1 MTFIQW
7 MAVLGVL
14 LLILALASAYL
25 RWLPVTTSL
34 IYLGFGLLIGQLGIG
49 LWELD
54 FLHIASWMEH
64 LTEVAVLVSLFVS
77 GLKLRMP
84 LRHPVWRSTFFLAG
98 PVMLACIAGVA
109 GICHFALGLNWG
121 FAVLIGAILAP
132 TDPVLASL
140 VQVNNSRDNDHVRYG
155 LSGEAGF
162 NDGTAFPFVVFGL
175 LLIEQGS
182 LGSGWVGEWALHR
195 LLWAVPAGLAFGYLL
210 GRLIGKLAIFMRA
223 RHADTSMSPN
233 DSLALAL
240 IALAYVGAELIGA
253 WGFLAVFAAGLGLR
267 HAEKDAA
274 HRSETPSEELIAHT
288 LPHMAE
294 GGMAPREIPLENEQ
308 IVQPQVAAGV
318 MMGDILTFGG
328 QLERSLEVLLV
339 TILGVLISAHWDWRA
354 VPLAL
359 ALFVVIRP
367 LSVWLLVPGRYL
379 DRAQRLTV
387 GWFGIRGIG
396 SLYYLSY
403 AVTHGLL
410 PDEAESIISLVI
422 SVVALSIVVH
432 GLTTQPL
439 LRRYERS
446 RGQPPTGQG

>member
-1 MTFIQW
+1 MNFLQW

-14 LLILALASAYL
+14 LMILALASAYL

-34 IYLGFGLLIGQLGIG
+34 IYLGFGLAIGQLGIG
-49 LWELD
+49 LWDVD
-54 FLHIASWMEH
+54 FLHIADWMEH

-84 LRHPVWRSTFFLAG
+84 LGHRVWRSTFFLAG

-109 GICHFALGLNWG
+109 AFCHYLLGLNWG
-121 FAVLIGAILAP
+121 IAVLIAAILAP

-182 LGSGWVGEWALHR
+182 LGAGWVGDWALHR
-195 LLWAVPAGLAFGYLL
+195 LVWAVPAGLLFGYLL
-210 GRLIGKLAIFMRA
+210 GRLVGKLAIYLRA

-240 IALAYVGAELIGA
+240 IALTYVGAELIGA

-267 HAEKDAA
+267 HAEKDAS
-274 HRSETPSEELIAHT
+274 HESETPSEELIAHAV
-288 LPHMAE
+288 PHVAE
-294 GGMAPREIPLENEQ
+294 GGMSPRELPLEREA
-308 IVQPQVAAGV
+308 IGEPKVAAGV
-318 MMGDILTFGG
+318 MVGDILTFGG

-339 TILGVLISAHWDWRA
+339 TMLGVLVAEHWDWRA
-354 VPLAL
+354 VPLAA

-379 DRAQRLTV
+379 DRTQRLTV

-410 PDEAESIISLVI
+410 PDEAGDIIQLVI
-422 SVVALSIVVH
+422 SVVVLSIVAH

-446 RGQPPTGQG
+446 RGEPPTEHG

>member
-1 MTFIQW
+1 MNFLEW

-49 LWELD
+49 LWEMD
-54 FLHIASWMEH
+54 FIHISGWMVH
-64 LTEVAVLVSLFVS
+64 LTEIAVLVSLFVS

-84 LRHPVWRSTFFLAG
+84 LRHPAWKSAYVLAG

-109 GICHFALGLNWG
+109 LFCHYLLGLNWG
-121 FAVLIGAILAP
+121 LAVLIGAILAP

-140 VQVNNSRDNDHVRYG
+140 VQVNNSRDSDHVRYG

-175 LLIEQGS
+175 LLIEQGT
-182 LGSGWVGEWALHR
+182 LATGWVGEWALHR
-195 LLWAVPAGLAFGYLL
+195 LLWAVPAGLIFGYLL
-210 GRLIGKLAIFMRA
+210 GKLIGKLAIKLRA
-223 RHADTSMSPN
+223 RYADTSMSPN

-240 IALAYVGAELIGA
+240 IALAYVGAEMIGA

-267 HAEKDAA
+267 HAEMSAA
-274 HRSETPSEELIAHT
+274 KKSETPSEELIAHAV
-288 LPHMAE
+288 PHLAE
-294 GGMAPREIPLENEQ
+294 GGMVPRELPLESGSIAE
-308 IVQPQVAAGV
+308 PKVAAGV

-339 TILGVLISAHWDWRA
+339 TMLGVLVSAHWDWRA

-359 ALFVVIRP
+359 TLFLVIRP
-367 LSVWLLVPGRYL
+367 LSVWLLMPRRYL
-379 DRAQRLTV
+379 DHTQRLTV

-403 AVTHGLL
+403 VVTHGLL
-410 PDEAESIISLVI
+410 PVEAEQLVQLVL
-422 SVVALSIVVH
+422 SVVALSILIH
-432 GLTTQPL
+432 GLSTQPL

-446 RGQPPTGQG
+446 RCQTSAT

>member
-1 MTFIQW
+1 MNFLEW

-49 LWELD
+49 LWEMD
-54 FLHIASWMEH
+54 FLLIANWMEH
-64 LTEVAVLVSLFVS
+64 LTEVVVLVSLFVS

-84 LRHPVWRSTFFLAG
+84 LGHPAWRSTYILAG

-109 GICHFALGLNWG
+109 LVCHYLMGLSWG
-121 FAVLIGAILAP
+121 LAVLTGAILAP

-140 VQVNNSRDNDHVRYG
+140 VQVNNSRDSDHVRYG

-175 LLIEQGS
+175 LLIEQET
-182 LGSGWVGEWALHR
+182 LAPGWVGEWALHR
-195 LLWAVPAGLAFGYLL
+195 LVWAVPAGLLFGYML
-210 GRLIGKLAIFMRA
+210 GKLIGKLAIYLRT
-223 RHADTSMSPN
+223 RYVDTSMSPN

-267 HAEKDAA
+267 RAEVSVAK
-274 HRSETPSEELIAHT
+274 RSETPSEELIAHA
-288 LPHMAE
+288 LPHMVE
-294 GGMAPREIPLENEQ
+294 GGMTPRELPLESDRIAE
-308 IVQPQVAAGV
+308 PKVAAGV

-339 TILGVLISAHWDWRA
+339 TMLGVLVSVHWDWRA

-359 ALFVVIRP
+359 ALFMLIRP
-367 LSVWLLVPGRYL
+367 LSVWLLMPRRYL
-379 DRAQRLTV
+379 DRTQLMTV

-410 PDEAESIISLVI
+410 PDEADQVIRLVI
-422 SVVALSIVVH
+422 PVVALSILIH
-432 GLTTQPL
+432 GLSTQPL
-439 LRRYERS
+439 LRRYERNRKQTPS
-446 RGQPPTGQG
+446 GA

>member
-1 MTFIQW
+1 MNFLEW

-25 RWLPVTTSL
+25 RWLPITTSL
-34 IYLGFGLLIGQLGIG
+34 IYLGFGVLIGQLGIG
-49 LWELD
+49 LWEME
-54 FLHIASWMEH
+54 FLHIAGWMQH

-84 LRHPVWRSTFFLAG
+84 LRHPAWKSAYVLAG
-98 PVMLACIAGVA
+98 PVMLACIGGVTLL
-109 GICHFALGLNWG
+109 CYYVFGLSWG
-121 FAVLIGAILAP
+121 VAVLIGAILAP

-140 VQVNNSRDNDHVRYG
+140 VQVNDARDSDRLRYG

-175 LLIEQGS
+175 MLIAQGQ
-182 LGSGWVGEWALHR
+182 LEADWVGEWALHR
-195 LLWAVPAGLAFGYLL
+195 LLWAVPAGLLIGFLL
-210 GRLIGKLAIFMRA
+210 GKLVGRVAIYLRA
-223 RHADTSMSPN
+223 RHTDTAMSPN

-240 IALAYVGAELIGA
+240 IALAYVGAELAGA

-267 HAEKDAA
+267 HAEIAA
-274 HRSETPSEELIAHT
+274 ADDSETPSEELINDAV
-288 LPHMAE
+288 PHLSE
-294 GGMAPREIPLENEQ
+294 GGLAPRVLPLDERQ
-308 IVQPQVAAGV
+308 LGQPRVAAGV
-318 MMGDILTFGG
+318 LMGDVLAFGG

-339 TILGVLISAHWDWRA
+339 TMLGVLVSVHWDWRA
-354 VPLAL
+354 VPLGL
-359 ALFVVIRP
+359 ALFLLIRP
-367 LSVWLLVPGRYL
+367 LSVMLLMPRRYL
-379 DRAQRLTV
+379 DRAQCLTA

-410 PDEAESIISLVI
+410 PDEAQTIIGLVL
-422 SVVALSIVVH
+422 SVVALSIVLH
-432 GLTTQPL
+432 GLSTQPL

-446 RGQPPTGQG
+446 RGAAD

>member
-1 MTFIQW
+1 MNFLEW

-25 RWLPVTTSL
+25 RWLPITTSL
-34 IYLGFGLLIGQLGIG
+34 IYLGFGVLIGELGVG
-49 LWELD
+49 LWEMD
-54 FLHIASWMEH
+54 FLHIASWMVH
-64 LTEVAVLVSLFVS
+64 LTEIAVLVSLFVS

-84 LRHPVWRSTFFLAG
+84 LRHPAWTSAYFLAG
-98 PVMLACIAGVA
+98 PIMLACIAGVA
-109 GICHFALGLNWG
+109 LFCHYLLGLSWG
-121 FAVLIGAILAP
+121 IAVLIGAILAP

-140 VQVNNSRDNDHVRYG
+140 VQVNNSRDSDPVRYG
-155 LSGEAGF
+155 LSGEAGL

-175 LLIEQGS
+175 LLVEQGT
-182 LGSGWVGEWALHR
+182 LAPGWVGEWALHR
-195 LLWAVPAGLAFGYLL
+195 VVWAIPAGLLLGYLM
-210 GRLIGKLAIFMRA
+210 GRLIGKLAIYLRA

-253 WGFLAVFAAGLGLR
+253 WGFLAVFAAGIGLR

-274 HRSETPSEELIAHT
+274 DESETPSEELIADAV
-288 LPHMAE
+288 PHLAE
-294 GGMAPREIPLENEQ
+294 GGLTPRVLPLESEQ
-308 IVQPQVAAGV
+308 ITEPKVAAGV

-339 TILGVLISAHWDWRA
+339 TLLGVLVSVHWDWRA
-354 VPLAL
+354 IPLAL
-359 ALFVVIRP
+359 ALFLLIRP
-367 LSVWLLVPGRYL
+367 LAVWVLMPRRCL
-379 DRAQRLTV
+379 DRTQRLTV

-410 PDEAESIISLVI
+410 PEETETIISLVL
-422 SVVALSIVVH
+422 SVVALSIVIH
-432 GLTTQPL
+432 GLSTQPL
-439 LRRYERS
+439 LQRYERL
-446 RGQPPTGQG
+446 RGQRPS

>member
-1 MTFIQW
+1 MNFLEW

-49 LWELD
+49 LWEMD
-54 FLHIASWMEH
+54 FLLIAGWMEH
-64 LTEVAVLVSLFVS
+64 LTEVVVLVSLFVS

-84 LRHPVWRSTFFLAG
+84 LGHPAWRSTYILAG

-109 GICHFALGLNWG
+109 LFCHYLLGLSWG
-121 FAVLIGAILAP
+121 LAVLTGAILAP

-140 VQVNNSRDNDHVRYG
+140 VQVNNSRDSDHVRYG

-175 LLIEQGS
+175 LLIEQET
-182 LGSGWVGEWALHR
+182 LALGWVGEWALHR
-195 LLWAVPAGLAFGYLL
+195 LVWAVPAGLLFGYML
-210 GRLIGKLAIFMRA
+210 GKLIGKLAIYLRTQ
-223 RHADTSMSPN
+223 HVDTSMSPN

-267 HAEKDAA
+267 RAEVSVAKK
-274 HRSETPSEELIAHT
+274 SETPSEELIAHAV
-288 LPHMAE
+288 PHVIE
-294 GGMAPREIPLENEQ
+294 GGLAPRELPLGGERIDE
-308 IVQPQVAAGV
+308 PKVAAGV

-339 TILGVLISAHWDWRA
+339 TMLGVLVSAHWDWRA

-359 ALFVVIRP
+359 ALFLLIRP
-367 LSVWLLVPGRYL
+367 LSVWLLMPRRYL
-379 DRAQRLTV
+379 DRTQLLTV

-410 PDEAESIISLVI
+410 PDEAEQVIQLVI
-422 SVVALSIVVH
+422 PVVALSILIH
-432 GLTTQPL
+432 GLSTQPL

-446 RGQPPTGQG
+446 RAA

>member
-1 MTFIQW
+1 MNFLQW

-34 IYLGFGLLIGQLGIG
+34 IYLAFGVLIGQLGIG
-49 LWELD
+49 LWQMD
-54 FLHIASWMEH
+54 FLQIAGWMEH

-77 GLKLRMP
+77 GLKLRLP
-84 LRHPVWRSTFFLAG
+84 LRHPAWKSAYVLAG
-98 PVMLACIAGVA
+98 PVMLACIGGVTLL
-109 GICHFALGLNWG
+109 CHYLFGLSWG
-121 FAVLIGAILAP
+121 VAVLIGAILAP

-140 VQVNNSRDNDHVRYG
+140 VQVNNARDSDRLRYG

-175 LLIEQGS
+175 MLIAQGQ
-182 LGSGWVGEWALHR
+182 LEADWVGQWALHR
-195 LLWAVPAGLAFGYLL
+195 LLWAVPAGLLVGFLL
-210 GRLIGKLAIFMRA
+210 GKLVGRVAIYLRA
-223 RHADTSMSPN
+223 RHADTALSPN

-267 HAEKDAA
+267 HAEIAAADAA
-274 HRSETPSEELIAHT
+274 PTPSEELIHDAV
-288 LPHMAE
+288 PHLSE
-294 GGMAPREIPLENEQ
+294 DGLAPRALSLDERQLG
-308 IVQPQVAAGV
+308 QPRVAAGV
-318 MMGDILTFGG
+318 LMGDVLAFGG

-339 TILGVLISAHWDWRA
+339 TMLGVLVSVHWDWRA

-359 ALFVVIRP
+359 ALFLLIRP
-367 LSVWLLVPGRYL
+367 LSVLLLMPRHYL
-379 DRAQRLTV
+379 DRSQQLTA

-410 PDEAESIISLVI
+410 PDEAQTTAGLVL
-422 SVVALSIVVH
+422 SVVALSILLH
-432 GLTTQPL
+432 GLSTQPL

-446 RGQPPTGQG
+446 RAARG

>member
-1 MTFIQW
+1 MNFLEW

-14 LLILALASAYL
+14 LLILALASAFL

-34 IYLGFGLLIGQLGIG
+34 IYLGFGVLIGQLGIG
-49 LWELD
+49 LWEME
-54 FLHIASWMEH
+54 FLHIAGWMEH

-84 LRHPVWRSTFFLAG
+84 LRHPAWKSAYVLAG
-98 PVMLACIAGVA
+98 PVMLACIGGVTLL
-109 GICHFALGLNWG
+109 CHYVFGLSWG
-121 FAVLIGAILAP
+121 VAVLIGAILAP

-140 VQVNNSRDNDHVRYG
+140 VQVNDARDSDRLRYG

-175 LLIEQGS
+175 MLIAQGQ
-182 LGSGWVGEWALHR
+182 LEADWVGEWALHR
-195 LLWAVPAGLAFGYLL
+195 LLWAVPAGLLIGFLL
-210 GRLIGKLAIFMRA
+210 GKLVGRVAIYLRA
-223 RHADTSMSPN
+223 RHTDTAMSPN

-240 IALAYVGAELIGA
+240 IALAYVGAELAGA

-267 HAEKDAA
+267 HAEMAA
-274 HRSETPSEELIAHT
+274 ADDSETPSEELINDAV
-288 LPHMAE
+288 PHLSE
-294 GGMAPREIPLENEQ
+294 GGLAPRVLPLDERQ
-308 IVQPQVAAGV
+308 LGQPRVAAGV
-318 MMGDILTFGG
+318 LMGDVLAFGG

-339 TILGVLISAHWDWRA
+339 TMLGVLVSVHWDWRA
-354 VPLAL
+354 VPLGL
-359 ALFVVIRP
+359 ALFLLIRP
-367 LSVWLLVPGRYL
+367 LSVLLLMPRRYL
-379 DRAQRLTV
+379 DRGQCLTA

-410 PDEAESIISLVI
+410 PDEAQTIIGLVL
-422 SVVALSIVVH
+422 SVVALSIVLH
-432 GLTTQPL
+432 GLSTQPL

-446 RGQPPTGQG
+446 RGAAD

>member
-1 MTFIQW
+1 MNFLEW
-7 MAVLGVL
+7 MAVLGIL

-34 IYLGFGLLIGQLGIG
+34 IYLGFGLLIGQLGVG
-49 LWELD
+49 LWEMD
-54 FLHIASWMEH
+54 FLLIAGWMEH
-64 LTEVAVLVSLFVS
+64 LTEVVVLISLFVS
-77 GLKLRMP
+77 GLQLRMP
-84 LRHPVWRSTFFLAG
+84 LRHPAWRSTYILAG

-109 GICHFALGLNWG
+109 VFCHYLLGLGWG
-121 FAVLIGAILAP
+121 IAVLIGAILAP

-140 VQVNNSRDNDHVRYG
+140 VQVNNARDSDHVRYG

-175 LLIEQGS
+175 LLIEQQT
-182 LGSGWVGEWALHR
+182 LALGWVSEWALHR
-195 LLWAVPAGLAFGYLL
+195 LVWAVPAGLLFGYML
-210 GRLIGKLAIFMRA
+210 GKLIGKLAIYLRS
-223 RHADTSMSPN
+223 RDADTSMSPN

-267 HAEKDAA
+267 RAEVSVAKK
-274 HRSETPSEELIAHT
+274 SETPSEELIAHAV
-288 LPHMAE
+288 PHLTE
-294 GGMAPREIPLENEQ
+294 GGFSPRELPLANDRIAE
-308 IVQPQVAAGV
+308 PKVAAGV

-328 QLERSLEVLLV
+328 QMERSLEVLLV
-339 TILGVLISAHWDWRA
+339 TMLGVLVSVHWDWRA

-359 ALFVVIRP
+359 ALFLVIRP
-367 LSVWLLVPGRYL
+367 LSVWLLMPRRYL
-379 DRAQRLTV
+379 DRIQCLTV

-410 PDEAESIISLVI
+410 PDEAEHVIQLVI
-422 SVVALSIVVH
+422 PVVALSILVH
-432 GLTTQPL
+432 GLSTQPL

-446 RGQPPTGQG
+446 RDQHPSSA